1 MKTQCEKIVDFMKTN
16 GSITDR
22 QARKLGVG
30 RLASRIWD
38 LKNAGFKI
46 KAELIKVKNSDGSYS
61 RVGKY
66 SFLKAS
72 EVSNVH

>member
-22 QARKLGVG
+22 QAT

-38 LKNAGFKI
+38 LKHAGFKI
-46 KAELIKVKNSDGSYS
+46 KMDFIKVKNQDGSYS
-61 RVGKY
+61 HVGKY

>member
-1 MKTQCEKIVDFMKTN
+1 MMTQCEKIVDYIKTN

-38 LKNAGFKI
+38 LKHAGFKI
-46 KAELIKVKNSDGSYS
+46 KMDFIKVKNQDGSYS
-61 RVGKY
+61 HVGKY
-66 SFLKAS
+66 SFLKPS

>member
-22 QARKLGVG
+22 QATRLGIR

-38 LKNAGFKI
+38 LKHAGFKI
-46 KAELIKVKNSDGSYS
+46 KMDFIKVKNQDGSYS
-61 RVGKY
+61 HVGKY